1 MQVPEPRID
10 RMFKAV
16 LAQLF
21 INAERDI
28 SYGAAPSVYE
38 GAVFGVEEA

>member
-1 MQVPEPRID
+1 
-10 RMFKAV
+10 MFKAV
-16 LAQLF
+16 LTQLF

-28 SYGAAPSVYE
+28 MCYGAAPSVYE